1 MKNMGQPTSIKDILA
16 SDLPDIDKTLRQK
29 MLQNE
34 ILRRWDEIFDRFAD
48 KIMPVRF
55 EGDTLIINSNDN
67 SLKDM
72 LKYSAKNFVDKINA
86 VIGNPVIAQIKF
98 GGIAEPVKAVEKK
111 NAPVEIAKDK
121 NLLTAEEIA
130 ELEKQVEGIENPER
144 RQKRLENLISF
155 ANAQKSK
162 IQRGWHKCALCN
174 VLCKSEEKICSV
186 CLVKERERMQQEIR
200 RIFFEAPETSYREV
214 QERIWRSVPYLKS
227 ECTLERIEA
236 SRMDLILQTAARV
249 SYGDTT
255 SDTARFLVRLAR
267 QLPDEKLTP
276 AIITRTLH
284 EFRFNLADL
293 PKIEAQEFSKLS
305 KRLRRPK

>member
-1 MKNMGQPTSIKDILA
+1 MSQPTSIKDILK
-16 SDLPDIDKTLRQK
+16 SNLPDIDKTLRQK
-29 MLQNE
+29 MFQQE

-55 EGDTLIINSNDN
+55 EGDTLFINSNDN

-86 VIGNPVIAQIKF
+86 LIGSQVIAQVKF
-98 GGIAEPVKAVEKK
+98 SGKIGAALEKAEKK
-111 NAPVEIAKDK
+111 PAPIEFTNDK

-130 ELEKQVEGIENPER
+130 ELEKQVADIGNPQF
-144 RQKRLENLISF
+144 RQKRLAHLIGF

-162 IQRGWHKCALCN
+162 LKRGWHKCALCD
-174 VLCKSEEKICSV
+174 VLCKPEEIICGV
-186 CLVKERERMQQEIR
+186 CLIKERERMQMEIR
-200 RIFFEAPETSYREV
+200 RIFFDAPETPFRAV
-214 QERIWRSVPYLKS
+214 QEKVWRSVPHLKA
-227 ECTLERIEA
+227 ECTLEKIEA
-236 SRMDLILQTAARV
+236 ARMDLILQTAASV

-255 SDTARFLVRLAR
+255 SDKARFLVRLAR
-267 QLPDEKLTP
+267 QLPEEELTP

-293 PKIEAQEFSKLS
+293 PKMEERGFSKLS
-305 KRLRRPK
+305 VKLHRKK